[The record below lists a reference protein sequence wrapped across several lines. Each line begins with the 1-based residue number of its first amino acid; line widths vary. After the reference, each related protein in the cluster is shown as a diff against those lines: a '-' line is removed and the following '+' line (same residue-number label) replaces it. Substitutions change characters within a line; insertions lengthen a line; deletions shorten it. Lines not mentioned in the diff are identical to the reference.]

1 MNEILNGHGLRG
13 DFDWSGLINS
23 FIKTGGEIATTA
35 ITAKNSGK
43 STGGNY
49 DFNNNNNSNTNT
61 NGGGTITIK
70 QQDNTLLYIGVGA
83 LALMAIFMITN
94 SGRRK

>member
-1 MNEILNGHGLRG
+1 MNEILNGHGLG
-13 DFDWSGLINS
+13 FDWSGLFNS
-23 FIKTGGEIATTA
+23 LIKTGGDIATTA
-35 ITAKNSGK
+35 ITAKNSGQ

-49 DFNNNNNSNTNT
+49 DFNNNSNTNTNTNT
-61 NGGGTITIK
+61 NGGGTVGVQ
-70 QQDNTLLYIGVGA
+70 QQDKTLLYIGVGA

>member
-23 FIKTGGEIATTA
+23 LIKTGGDIATTA
-35 ITAKNSGK
+35 ITAKNGGQ
-43 STGGNY
+43 ST
-49 DFNNNNNSNTNT
+49 DFNNSNTNT
-61 NGGGTITIK
+61 NGGGGGTVVVQ
-70 QQDNTLLYIGVGA
+70 QQDKTLLYIGVGA
-83 LALMAIFMITN
+83 LALMAIFMLTN

>member
-1 MNEILNGHGLRG
+1 MNEILNGHGLG
-13 DFDWSGLINS
+13 FDWSGLVNS
-23 FIKTGGEIATTA
+23 LIKTGGDIATTA
-35 ITAKNSGK
+35 ITAKNGGQ

-49 DFNNNNNSNTNT
+49 DFNNNSNTNT
-61 NGGGTITIK
+61 NGSGGTVVVQ
-70 QQDNTLLYIGVGA
+70 QQDKTLLYIGVGA

>member
-13 DFDWSGLINS
+13 DLNIDWSDVINS
-23 FIKTGGEIATTA
+23 FIKTGGEVAAA
-35 ITAKNSGK
+35 IINKGNSQ
-43 STGGNY
+43 
-49 DFNNNNNSNTNT
+49 NTNT
-61 NGGGTITIK
+61 NTNANGGGGTVTIV
-70 QQDNTLLYIGVGA
+70 QQDKTLLYIGVGA

>member
-23 FIKTGGEIATTA
+23 LIKTGGDIATTA
-35 ITAKNSGK
+35 ITAKNGGQ
-43 STGGNY
+43 STGNY
-49 DFNNNNNSNTNT
+49 DFNNSNTNT
-61 NGGGTITIK
+61 NGGGGGTVVVQ
-70 QQDNTLLYIGVGA
+70 QQDKTLLYIGVGA
-83 LALMAIFMITN
+83 LALMAIFMLTN

>member
-13 DFDWSGLINS
+13 DFDWSGLITS
-23 FIKTGGEIATTA
+23 LLDTGGKIATTA
-35 ITAKNSGK
+35 ITAKNSGQ

-49 DFNNNNNSNTNT
+49 DFNNHNNSNTNT
-61 NGGGTITIK
+61 NGGGTVSPQ
-70 QQDNTLLYIGVGA
+70 QQDKTLLYIGVGA

>member
-13 DFDWSGLINS
+13 DFDWSGLITS
-23 FIKTGGEIATTA
+23 LLDTGGKIATTA
-35 ITAKNSGK
+35 ITAKNGGQS
-43 STGGNY
+43 SGGNY
-49 DFNNNNNSNTNT
+49 DFNNHNNSNTNT
-61 NGGGTITIK
+61 NGGGTVAPQ
-70 QQDNTLLYIGVGA
+70 QQDKTLLYIGVGA

>member
-23 FIKTGGEIATTA
+23 LIKTGGDIATTA
-35 ITAKNSGK
+35 ITAKNGGQ

-49 DFNNNNNSNTNT
+49 DFNNNSNTNT
-61 NGGGTITIK
+61 NSGGDGTVVVQ
-70 QQDNTLLYIGVGA
+70 QQDKTLLYIGVGA

>member
-13 DFDWSGLINS
+13 DFDWSGLITS
-23 FIKTGGEIATTA
+23 LLDTGGKIATTA
-35 ITAKNSGK
+35 ITAKNSGQ

-49 DFNNNNNSNTNT
+49 DFNNNSNTNT
-61 NGGGTITIK
+61 NGGGGGTVVTQ
-70 QQDNTLLYIGVGA
+70 QQDKTLLYIGVGA

>member
-13 DFDWSGLINS
+13 DGNFDWSGLIKS
-23 FIKTGGEIATTA
+23 LLDVGGEVATTA
-35 ITAKNSGK
+35 INAKNG
-43 STGGNY
+43 T
-49 DFNNNNNSNTNT
+49 NTNTNTNAST
-61 NGGGTITIK
+61 NGGGTVTVV
-70 QQDNTLLYIGVGA
+70 QQDKTLLYIGVGA

>member
-1 MNEILNGHGLRG
+1 MNEILNGDGLRG
-13 DFDWSGLINS
+13 EWWQDLLTQALNIGGQAATAAIN
-23 FIKTGGEIATTA
+23 KNTGGQ
-35 ITAKNSGK
+35 

-49 DFNNNNNSNTNT
+49 DFNNNNSNTNT
-61 NGGGTITIK
+61 NGGGGGTVVVQ
-70 QQDNTLLYIGVGA
+70 QQDKTLLYIGVGA